1 MKSKIFLLLGTALLT
16 ACNSSTKA
24 SQWSQ
29 LNSSAFMNWQNAD
42 SYCQKMTTGG
52 EKWRLPSQQELVN
65 RYQSSSQK
73 AAWDINGGG
82 FDWVWSSTNS
92 NQGGHFLVN
101 VNNGS
106 KSWPGDARSAY
117 VICTSGESLE
127 PNAWLDEA
135 LNAMRLQQWKRAINA
150 ATPAA
155 EKNVPQALM
164 ILAKLNFDG
173 NGAPKNEKKA
183 LSLYLKAAN
192 QGYALAQLS
201 VAVLY
206 ETGKGTAPDINQALY
221 WYEKAAAQGDEGATA
236 AVSRLKLK
244 L

>member
-150 ATPAA
+150 ATPPA

-206 ETGKGTAPDINQALY
+206 ETGKGTVPDINQALY
-221 WYEKAAAQGDEGATA
+221 WYEKAAAQGDEGAA
-236 AVSRLKLK
+236 GAVIRLRKQ
-244 L
+244 